1 MRSISPLRL
10 AVAELPPALPPA
22 SIALDPE
29 TAALYVAA
37 ESPSPHGVHV
47 DILQVIGGNVQVIF
61 PPPPPPQPLTHA
73 AHRLLLLP
81 RTRTVQQARVC
92 TRDALPPL
100 PPRRTLPRHSS
111 RRRRHCYAGTPRPR
125 RISRSCTS
133 WLSQLAQR

>member
-47 DILQVIGGNVQVIF
+47 DILQVIGGTVQVIF
-61 PPPPPPQPLTHA
+61 SPSPPASH
-73 AHRLLLLP
+73 
-81 RTRTVQQARVC
+81 
-92 TRDALPPL
+92 
-100 PPRRTLPRHSS
+100 
-111 RRRRHCYAGTPRPR
+111 
-125 RISRSCTS
+125 
-133 WLSQLAQR
+133 